1 MTELSDLK
9 SQLAQQEVSLSSQE
23 GVRGGSGF
31 LAANAYTPSWISKQA
46 YKTLQTISQGTATIK
61 EEEMAAPEEQQ
72 QDAKYQLRLRR
83 KGGQKPEI
91 EAGPTQDG
99 KKKSAAARQLP
110 AANQGGDKEK
120 ISGGALRA
128 SSTSE
133 SAAGKLGQVTQEDD
147 EAMTRKM
154 KRPIRKQRTVAI
166 TEARQPVGA
175 KEPQHAGL
183 RRSKRIVN
191 RK

>member
-9 SQLAQQEVSLSSQE
+9 SQLAQQEVGLSSEE
-23 GVRGGSGF
+23 GVQGGSGS
-31 LAANAYTPSWISKQA
+31 LAANAYTQSWISQQA

-61 EEEMAAPEEQQ
+61 EEEIAVHEKQQ

-83 KGGQKPEI
+83 KGGQKPES

-99 KKKSAAARQLP
+99 KKKSAAARQCP
-110 AANQGGDKEK
+110 AANQGGDKEN

-133 SAAGKLGQVTQEDD
+133 SAAGKLGQVPQE

-154 KRPIRKQRTVAI
+154 KQPIRKQRTVAV
-166 TEARQPVGA
+166 TADRQPVGA
-175 KEPQHAGL
+175 NKPQHAGL
-183 RRSKRIVN
+183 RRSKRTV
-191 RK
+191 KGK